1 MRCRVIATNAQ
12 YLGPELLQ
20 SAMML
25 PKGSSLGGSA
35 GGEIE
40 HMEGKYDV
48 LLTSE
53 LSETDGLIIG
63 CG

>member
-1 MRCRVIATNAQ
+1 MGCRMIATDAQ
-12 YLGPELLQ
+12 YLGPKLLQ

-25 PKGSSLGGSA
+25 PKGSGLGGSA
-35 GGEIE
+35 RSEIE
-40 HMEGKYDV
+40 HMEGKNDV

-53 LSETDGLIIG
+53 LGETNGLIIG